1 MVVVLRRRSTAWPE
15 GAFAPCH
22 FPLKCRAGNADVCCI
37 AAAPDS
43 GVTGS
48 ELFDAVS
55 PELVLVDSD
64 LATRAR
70 ARLPNP
76 DDTLA
81 LPASTPSDPD
91 ATLTLPLPLPAS
103 ILPDYDGTLPTQ
115 SKPRK
120 PRVFPVSFPDNG
132 DFLEAGAASDALQR
146 MMEST
151 ADSEVLGSRASSR
164 RHVRRL
170 TTLMPTSSAA
180 AATTLLLVQ
189 LYLDGGGLG

>member
-1 MVVVLRRRSTAWPE
+1 M
-15 GAFAPCH
+15 
-22 FPLKCRAGNADVCCI
+22 CCM

-70 ARLPNP
+70 ARLLNI

-91 ATLTLPLPLPAS
+91 ATLTLPLPPPLPLPAS
-103 ILPDYDGTLPTQ
+103 ILPDYDATLPTQ

-189 LYLDGGGLG
+189 LYLGGGSIG

>member
-1 MVVVLRRRSTAWPE
+1 M
-15 GAFAPCH
+15 
-22 FPLKCRAGNADVCCI
+22 

-70 ARLPNP
+70 ALLLNP

-103 ILPDYDGTLPTQ
+103 ILPDYDATRPTQ

-132 DFLEAGAASDALQR
+132 SFLETGAASDALGTK
-146 MMEST
+146 E
-151 ADSEVLGSRASSR
+151 AALHANASSVCKR
-164 RHVRRL
+164 ICDRV
-170 TTLMPTSSAA
+170 A
-180 AATTLLLVQ
+180 LLIGLVPN
-189 LYLDGGGLG
+189 